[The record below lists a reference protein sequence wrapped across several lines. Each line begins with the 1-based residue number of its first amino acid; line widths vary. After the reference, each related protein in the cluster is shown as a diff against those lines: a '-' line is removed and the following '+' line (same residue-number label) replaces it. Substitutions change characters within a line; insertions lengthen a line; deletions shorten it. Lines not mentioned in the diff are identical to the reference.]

1 MVVPMSTVITC
12 LNPKGGVSK
21 TVTSIFVAT
30 ALAEHGA
37 VTVVDAD
44 PQASATE
51 WAYNAQDGGEA
62 LPFEVVPGSAATIK
76 RALPRT
82 DFIVIDTPPGVAEV
96 LDAATAAADLVLIP
110 TLQSSLELSR
120 AWSALEAIGDTRAA
134 LFLARAETG
143 STTFRLARSALRDA
157 AGERVHAL
165 EAYIPKREAVRQV
178 AGVARPTELYGYET
192 LTAEILTI
200 LQEGSNA

>member
-1 MVVPMSTVITC
+1 MVACMSTVITC

-21 TVTSIFVAT
+21 TVTSVFLAT
-30 ALAEHGA
+30 ALAEHGS

-62 LPFEVVPGSAATIK
+62 LPFDVVPGSAATIK

-82 DFIVIDTPPGVAEV
+82 DFVVIDTPPGVAEV
-96 LDAATAAADLVLIP
+96 LDAATTAADIVLIP

-120 AWSALEAIGDTRAA
+120 AWSALEAIGGTRAA

-143 STTFRLARSALRDA
+143 STTFRLARSALREA
-157 AGERVHAL
+157 AGERVYAL
-165 EAYIPKREAVRQV
+165 ESYIPKREAIRQV
-178 AGVARPTELYGYET
+178 AGVARPDELHGYEK
-192 LTAEILTI
+192 LAAEVLAILK
-200 LQEGSNA
+200 ENSDA

>member
-1 MVVPMSTVITC
+1 MVSRMSTVITC

-21 TVTSIFVAT
+21 TVTSIFLAT
-30 ALAEHGA
+30 ALARHGS

-51 WAYNAQDGGEA
+51 WAYNAEDGGEA
-62 LPFEVVPGSAATIK
+62 LPFDVVAGSAATIK

-96 LDAATAAADLVLIP
+96 LDAATAAADIVLIP

-120 AWSALEAIGDTRAA
+120 AWTALEAIGSSRAA

-143 STTFRLARSALRDA
+143 STTFRLARAALRDA
-157 AGERVHAL
+157 AGEGVYAL
-165 EAYIPKREAVRQV
+165 ESYIPKREAIRQV
-178 AGVARPTELYGYET
+178 AGVARPTELHGYET
-192 LTAEILTI
+192 LANEILSI
-200 LQEGSNA
+200 LKEESDA